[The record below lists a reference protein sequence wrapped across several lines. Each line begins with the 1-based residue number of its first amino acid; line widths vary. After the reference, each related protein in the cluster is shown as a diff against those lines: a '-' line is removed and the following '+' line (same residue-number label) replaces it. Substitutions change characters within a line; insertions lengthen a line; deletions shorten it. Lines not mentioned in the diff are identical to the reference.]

1 MNQQHPSVSV
11 IIPVKRSQA
20 TIRRTVESL
29 LGQGYAGA
37 IEILLVGDRQ
47 DPTWTAVQ
55 DYIDRGAVRAIEVAV
70 QTHGR
75 DANAKRNI
83 GLRQVLGEVLA
94 LTDSDMV
101 LPSHWIATGVALLG
115 EGWDC
120 VTGPMAS
127 VDNGFWGTYADAV
140 LLGGKT
146 PRMAHD
152 YSLTAATFGR
162 RGYKPPITANAL
174 LTRAAYEAT
183 GGLDASF
190 CYSYEDYEWFW
201 RMVAAGRTILC
212 TPRLV
217 AEHYHR
223 QGWRSVVRE
232 YRRSGRGC
240 ADFLIK
246 HPRAPFARRRLSH
259 LVTVLAMPLVALG
272 LALVAPLVAAAF
284 VMLGACGLAALALA
298 GAMKIHRAEA
308 LVFPLVTI
316 ALGLS
321 FSHGMASGLARHA
334 GRRLGGRAAFPVY
347 ADDGLAVRECRPAPR
362 PTASFRRLSGSF
374 QRALVVDGSEA
385 TGEAG
390 SPAHPRAR

>member
-1 MNQQHPSVSV
+1 MNQPNPSISV

-20 TIRRTVESL
+20 TIRGTVESL
-29 LGQGYAGA
+29 LGQSYSGA
-37 IEILLVGDRQ
+37 LEILLVGDRQ

-55 DYIDRGAVRAIEVAV
+55 DHIDRGAVRAIEVEV

-83 GLRQVLGEVLA
+83 GLRQARGEVLA

-101 LPSHWIATGVALLG
+101 LPPRWIAVGVALLG

-127 VDNGFWGTYADAV
+127 VDSGFWGTYADAV
-140 LLGGKT
+140 LLGAKT
-146 PRMAHD
+146 PRMDHD
-152 YSLTAATFGR
+152 YLLTAATFGR
-162 RGYKPPITANAL
+162 RGNKPPITANAL
-174 LTRAAYEAT
+174 LTRATYEAT

-212 TPRLV
+212 TPGLV
-217 AEHYHR
+217 AEHHHR

-272 LALVAPLVAAAF
+272 LALVAPIVAAAL
-284 VMLGACGLAALALA
+284 VMLGACGLATLAMVSA
-298 GAMKIHRAEA
+298 RKVHSAAAM
-308 LVFPLVTI
+308 VFPLVTV

-321 FSHGMASGLARHA
+321 FSYGMAAGLARHA
-334 GRRLGGRAAFPVY
+334 RRRLGGRAAFPVY
-347 ADDGLAVRECRPAPR
+347 ADDRLAVRECRPALR
-362 PTASFRRLSGSF
+362 LTASFRRLTGSF
-374 QRALVVDGSEA
+374 QRAMVVDGSEVAGA
-385 TGEAG
+385 T
-390 SPAHPRAR
+390 